1 VKSKG
6 VFFLLTAL
14 ALMALLVPPKRVR
27 PVDTSRRIGVAT
39 GKYRLPENFDEPD
52 DDIVALFAGV
62 DS

>member
-1 VKSKG
+1 
-6 VFFLLTAL
+6 
-14 ALMALLVPPKRVR
+14 MALLVPPKRVQ
-27 PVDTSRRIGVAT
+27 PVDTCRRIGVAT